1 MSVAIFAKIWKSSG
15 RWQRQLISFLVTLQP
30 HSAPTGCLLV
40 VDIGDLANMVLQY
53 SIVNTRCGEGIY
65 KCKTLQTQ
73 CQVIE
78 AYTRP

>member
-1 MSVAIFAKIWKSSG
+1 
-15 RWQRQLISFLVTLQP
+15 
-30 HSAPTGCLLV
+30 V

-53 SIVNTRCGEGIY
+53 SIVNKRCGEGIY

-78 AYTRP
+78 AYASSPKTYLFHKWSAQIRKSGSETGFGFDD